1 VGVPVRD
8 AALRMIRALGASA
21 DRIDS
26 ALGALRNEV
35 VRAVDGGDGSAGRYV
50 LLQPLGSGGFGE
62 VFVGMQEHP
71 VRRLV
76 AVKVLSDTIGS
87 PAAAARF
94 RVEQQAI
101 AALDHPG
108 IAPLLDAGTLADG
121 RPWFAM
127 PFIAGLPIMQ
137 FAEERALDA
146 RARVELACAACDAV
160 EHAHRRGIIHRDLKP
175 ANVLVDDASGRARP
189 RVIDFGVAKLADAS
203 FADGGGQRTVQGE
216 LLGTPEYMAPEQA
229 EGGVPDTRNDA
240 FSMGVILYELLA
252 RRLPRAPDRLRA
264 GGRSALA
271 RSIRS
276 IAPPVPSALDGA
288 CRGVDEGLDAI
299 CLRAVAHDPEER
311 YPSVAALHD
320 DLGRWLAG
328 EDPRA
333 LRTSRWRAAQ
343 RWVRRHRA
351 AAGAIAGVALAM
363 RVATVLS
370 LRAADAA
377 RAAERRAD
385 RRAQQNA
392 RVMDYLAGVIK
403 GADPT
408 QQDGRPD
415 VTVRSARGSSP
426 ASQRP
431 RSS

>member
-1 VGVPVRD
+1 
-8 AALRMIRALGASA
+8 M
-21 DRIDS
+21 S
-26 ALGALRNEV
+26 ALGALRLV
-35 VRAVDGGDGSAGRYV
+35 VVSAGDGGDGSAGRDV

-127 PFIAGLPIMQ
+127 PFIAGLPITQ

-203 FADGGGQRTVQGE
+203 FSAAGGQRTVQGE

-229 EGGVPDTRNDA
+229 EGGVSDTRNDA
-240 FSMGVILYELLA
+240 FSMGV
-252 RRLPRAPDRLRA
+252 
-264 GGRSALA
+264 
-271 RSIRS
+271 
-276 IAPPVPSALDGA
+276 
-288 CRGVDEGLDAI
+288 
-299 CLRAVAHDPEER
+299 
-311 YPSVAALHD
+311 
-320 DLGRWLAG
+320 
-328 EDPRA
+328 
-333 LRTSRWRAAQ
+333 
-343 RWVRRHRA
+343 
-351 AAGAIAGVALAM
+351 
-363 RVATVLS
+363 
-370 LRAADAA
+370 
-377 RAAERRAD
+377 
-385 RRAQQNA
+385 
-392 RVMDYLAGVIK
+392 
-403 GADPT
+403 
-408 QQDGRPD
+408 
-415 VTVRSARGSSP
+415 
-426 ASQRP
+426 
-431 RSS
+431 